1 MFTYFKTYYGEVILA
16 KIQKLEKTM
25 TKYSSYTNHLR
36 FSLCCRCIKIVW
48 KDLQLN
54 RRMKTEQSKATLQST
69 GKLLLHEQI
78 HINHVIH
85 GELNNSIKQLKD
97 KILEFVTTEELHLLE
112 KMNQNL
118 HKNTFDLTKNT
129 YIKI

>member
-1 MFTYFKTYYGEVILA
+1 
-16 KIQKLEKTM
+16 
-25 TKYSSYTNHLR
+25 
-36 FSLCCRCIKIVW
+36 
-48 KDLQLN
+48 
-54 RRMKTEQSKATLQST
+54 MKTKQSKATLQST

-85 GELNNSIKQLKD
+85 SELNNSIKQLKD

-118 HKNTFDLTKNT
+118 HKNTFDLTKKHIYQNL
-129 YIKI
+129 IN

>member
-1 MFTYFKTYYGEVILA
+1 
-16 KIQKLEKTM
+16 
-25 TKYSSYTNHLR
+25 
-36 FSLCCRCIKIVW
+36 
-48 KDLQLN
+48 
-54 RRMKTEQSKATLQST
+54 MKTEQSKATLQST

-85 GELNNSIKQLKD
+85 AELNNSIKQLKD

-118 HKNTFDLTKNT
+118 HKNTFDLTKKHIYQNL
-129 YIKI
+129 IN